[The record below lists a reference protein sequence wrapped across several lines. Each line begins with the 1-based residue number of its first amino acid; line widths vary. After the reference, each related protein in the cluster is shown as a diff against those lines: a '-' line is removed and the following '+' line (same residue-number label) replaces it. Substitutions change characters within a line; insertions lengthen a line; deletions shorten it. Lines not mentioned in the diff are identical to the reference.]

1 MFTDSLWVV
10 GIDRQSLA
18 LLSLN
23 VMCFNAFCRILVS
36 TQEKSHVQ
44 LFPTITLIVH
54 YRSITR
60 QTLLSFMCYSHV
72 HVCVPHR
79 KYHKKG
85 RKCCSFHRKILE
97 TCGKVV
103 VLVVVG
109 RDVLQTFTNG
119 FLSRLWFRS
128 NYCCLFCLCHV
139 IYCKQA

>member
-1 MFTDSLWVV
+1 MFTDSLWVQIKQAIFSTPSQFKCNV
-10 GIDRQSLA
+10 FLCVLPDSGEHPGKKSCSAFSHNNSYCSLPIYYKPNLTHFHV
-18 LLSLN
+18 LLT
-23 VMCFNAFCRILVS
+23 CTC
-36 TQEKSHVQ
+36 
-44 LFPTITLIVH
+44 
-54 YRSITR
+54 
-60 QTLLSFMCYSHV
+60 
-72 HVCVPHR
+72 VCVPHR

-85 RKCCSFHRKILE
+85 RKCCSFYRKILE

-139 IYCKQA
+139 IY

>member
-1 MFTDSLWVV
+1 
-10 GIDRQSLA
+10 
-18 LLSLN
+18 
-23 VMCFNAFCRILVS
+23 MCFYVFCRILGS

-54 YRSITR
+54 YRSITS
-60 QTLLSFMCYSHV
+60 QTLLSFMCYSHA

-85 RKCCSFHRKILE
+85 RKCCSFYRKILE
-97 TCGKVV
+97 SCGKVV

-128 NYCCLFCLCHV
+128 NYCSLFCSCHV